1 VFGIGASELLVI
13 FLVALLVLGPD
24 KLPEAARTLAKLF
37 GEFRK
42 AKDDLRIGLVG
53 IHEDEID
60 WRRAHN
66 NSRPRVIETP
76 PVDET
81 EKETETV
88 ARTTAVARSAS
99 ETN

>member
-42 AKDDLRIGLVG
+42 ATDDLKAGVVG
-53 IHEDEID
+53 IRDDEID
-60 WRRAHN
+60 WRRRHN
-66 NSRPRVIETP
+66 NPRIIEAA
-76 PVDET
+76 PVE
-81 EKETETV
+81 EKENGTEPETI
-88 ARTTAVARSAS
+88 ARIP
-99 ETN
+99 ETKHG